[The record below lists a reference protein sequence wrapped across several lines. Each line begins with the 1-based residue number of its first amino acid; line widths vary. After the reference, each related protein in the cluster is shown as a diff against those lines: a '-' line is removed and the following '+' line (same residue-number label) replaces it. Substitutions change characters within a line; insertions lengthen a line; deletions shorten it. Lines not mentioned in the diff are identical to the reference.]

1 MLDESL
7 DKHLHRRRRMASG
20 MTNRTRIKRLTA
32 VIGVASCMTLTVA
45 ACSSSG
51 KKANAAGAD
60 TIGTTVDQVC
70 QLGAK
75 EGSVTLRRGTDAD
88 VFDKEIAPFKAK
100 YPGIKVNY
108 VSMKPQDNVQRILAS
123 VQTGHTLDVDGTDFD
138 LPSAAPLFQGKAV
151 ANVDWT
157 ALGVPADNILSYSGV
172 SLARTDVLL
181 GGLVY
186 DTKKTNAADLPNT
199 WQELADPKW
208 KGKFVVDT
216 RGKQLS
222 PLALVWGQQKAV
234 DWYTSVINDA
244 KPIAVQG
251 ATASVQKVTSGEA
264 MFTTSAHNNE
274 TEQTNAEGGS
284 VAIKYLDIVP
294 AFTEYTYVL
303 KDAPHPNAIRCLYA
317 WRLSAEGEAQ
327 INKYEFKTN
336 ETTPSDLPPTAQMAS
351 DRTEQ
356 QGQLDATVAAEFAK
370 LTK

>member
-1 MLDESL
+1 VGAVTCISL
-7 DKHLHRRRRMASG
+7 GA
-20 MTNRTRIKRLTA
+20 
-32 VIGVASCMTLTVA
+32 A
-45 ACSSSG
+45 ACSSG
-51 KKANAAGAD
+51 KKVSATGGGTGGGSP
-60 TIGTTVDQVC
+60 TIGKTVQEVC
-70 QLGAK
+70 DLGAK

-100 YPGIKVNY
+100 YPGIKINY

-123 VQTGHTLDVDGTDFD
+123 IQTNHTLDVDGTDFD

-157 ALGVPADNILSYSGV
+157 ALGIPQDQQLSYAGV

-186 DTKKTNAADLPNT
+186 DKNKTKPEDLPNT
-199 WQELADPKW
+199 WEELADSKYA
-208 KGKFVVDT
+208 GKFVVDT

-222 PLALVWGQQKAV
+222 PLALIWGEQKAL
-234 DWYTSVINDA
+234 DWYKKLMSDA
-244 KPIAVQG
+244 KPIGVQG

-264 MFTTSAHNNE
+264 VFTTSAHNNE

-284 VAIKYLDIVP
+284 VAIKYLNIVP

-336 ETTPSDLPPTAQMAS
+336 ETTPTGLPAGAQVAS
-351 DRTEQ
+351 DRSEE
-356 QGQLDATVAAEFAK
+356 QGQLDASVASQFAK